1 MFETCYEG
9 KATLTVRYT
18 CIDLLALCMHNIIS
32 VNVLAFILFIIF
44 QGAGTDEETL
54 IDILCTRTNQVCY
67 YTYNKVYWAIIK
79 A

>member
-1 MFETCYEG
+1 
-9 KATLTVRYT
+9 
-18 CIDLLALCMHNIIS
+18 MHIIIS